1 MRLVNQKYGLNIDMK
16 EGEVTVLVVEAPHG
30 MTDIVSELQMQVNG
44 KEGEFILSEEN
55 EEVKLCKAWGMIMNP
70 FSIDLNERKV
80 LNKLYGEL
88 VEDTQDYVE
97 ERSAYNQAA
106 IALLDKMIA
115 NSSYQELTYDF
126 DMEWNNFFKLYD
138 VKFESQGQNLLEI
151 LLEYMRVTASLLR
164 YSGLILVEI
173 KSYLDEKELQELYR
187 MSGYYKIQL
196 ILVESVE
203 RMKLEKEKLYIIDK
217 DMCLIVK

>member
-203 RMKLEKEKLYIIDK
+203 RSYSTDVSLY
-217 DMCLIVK
+217 